1 MRKLA
6 AIVLVSL
13 LPWFGV
19 PVVEAA
25 GSVSRVPLLHG
36 VATSQGDVT
45 RVSHNG
51 VEIETLTGKAA
62 IAHLRAS
69 HASTTTLSSAEGE
82 LVLWSW
88 DDGDPFTWEGTVFM
102 AAYGDKYAEHLSD
115 TQIDIGSV
123 TACPVFACLDY
134 HVPP

>member
-62 IAHLRAS
+62 IAHLRALQS
-69 HASTTTLSSAEGE
+69 KRARAFEKAAAVMRQRGFKPTDVVVVQRTIAKAIVPALTCAVALTLDAVWG
-82 LVLWSW
+82 
-88 DDGDPFTWEGTVFM
+88 
-102 AAYGDKYAEHLSD
+102 
-115 TQIDIGSV
+115 
-123 TACPVFACLDY
+123 
-134 HVPP
+134 